1 MLYSCALMRALS
13 PKLRVSVSTCPTGMQ
28 PMVVEID
35 RGVLGAGQ
43 RKRFVCESPNN
54 TDSFSGFL
62 FVFFLELLPVGD
74 RLFRDRR
81 FGPRQGRIDPELS
94 IMRRLLFVGLEIK
107 ISASAGESVL
117 QNGNYRSQIIVS
129 ELQTE
134 PADKLH
140 QIIFQ
145 TGPSVFKVRK
155 AKSLERP
162 GLINQ
167 NTDENGGEQSK
178 CSNLFQR
185 RMLERK

>member
-1 MLYSCALMRALS
+1 
-13 PKLRVSVSTCPTGMQ
+13 
-28 PMVVEID
+28 
-35 RGVLGAGQ
+35 
-43 RKRFVCESPNN
+43 
-54 TDSFSGFL
+54 
-62 FVFFLELLPVGD
+62 
-74 RLFRDRR
+74 
-81 FGPRQGRIDPELS
+81 
-94 IMRRLLFVGLEIK
+94 
-107 ISASAGESVL
+107 L

-145 TGPSVFKVRK
+145 TGPSVFKVCK